1 MSVIINMAC
10 GLANRMFQYAFYLYL
25 QKKGYDA
32 YVDYFTRADLVHENV
47 DWLRIFPEATFREA
61 TARAIRKMGGGHDC
75 FSRLRRKLLPMTTKV
90 LETSGAFEII
100 LPPKNRDSYL
110 LGAFQSAKMVE
121 SVDAEVRR
129 IFTFPEFESGKNQYI
144 QTRLAQ
150 ENSVGLHIR
159 KGKDYQERIWYKN
172 TCGVEYYRKA
182 VDLMREKVDSPSF
195 YVFTDNPAWVKENL
209 SWLEYKLVDGNP
221 GSGWGSHCDMQLM
234 SLCKHNIIS
243 NSSYSW
249 WGAYLNNTLNKI
261 VVCPRIWFNPEST
274 KDFSSNPLLAEG
286 WISL

>member
-25 QKKGYDA
+25 QKEGYDT

-61 TARAIRKMGGGHDC
+61 TARDIRKMGGGHDC

-182 VDLMREKVDSPSF
+182 VDLMKEKVDSPSF

>member
-25 QKKGYDA
+25 QKEGYDA

-61 TARAIRKMGGGHDC
+61 TARDIRKMGGGHDC

-182 VDLMREKVDSPSF
+182 VDLMKEKVDSPSF

-249 WGAYLNNTLNKI
+249 WGA
-261 VVCPRIWFNPEST
+261 
-274 KDFSSNPLLAEG
+274 
-286 WISL
+286 